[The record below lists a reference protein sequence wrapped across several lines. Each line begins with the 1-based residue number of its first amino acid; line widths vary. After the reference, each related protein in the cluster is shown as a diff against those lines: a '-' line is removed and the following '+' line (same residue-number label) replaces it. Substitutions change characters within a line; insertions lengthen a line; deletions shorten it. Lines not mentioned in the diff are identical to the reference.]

1 MLAKNAL
8 KPMILLSL
16 LTAGICIYFWTTSRY
31 PDLSV
36 KAVLG
41 GNSPLAS
48 LGFSPIIEIDSTFT
62 FWQKVFAD
70 TLNWMHTNKKGMT
83 FSFFA
88 GACFLS
94 LIPLLK
100 RKSFKR
106 GFSNSVFGLAIGAP
120 LGVCV
125 NCAAPIARSLHAA
138 GTSLQTSLSALIASP
153 TLNIVVTVMAF
164 SMFPFYLVAIKLTL
178 TLVFILMIIPIAC
191 HYLFP
196 EETAKQN
203 QADRCEIETAID
215 QSLSEAQTTW
225 LGAFWW
231 LIKTYVKNFLFLLK
245 VALPFMILAGFLGS
259 LCTTLIDWSA
269 IQNINNNLSTG
280 VMIATMVGLS
290 VFGALLPSP
299 MSFDVIL
306 SSVLLQAG
314 VPIQYVAV
322 FLFTLGSFSIYAF
335 LIIWRSVSLRVASF
349 LYLTTAALGLFAGFL
364 TIHFE
369 DASVSNTYNTL
380 SVAPSEVSKSQIE
393 ANEENYYDPIK
404 PRIDKALSYAELKP
418 ILDQYRIDYS
428 PVQDVESYDLP
439 ADISLQSIAFQPQKI
454 QNTNTPFTYKN
465 GEDIGIL
472 QPYEVSYTSGLS
484 DFVAGNTMSVAAA
497 DVHND
502 GWPDI
507 LLMGD
512 HEIRPNLILYA
523 NINGEKFI
531 RQDIPWPKDVENEA
545 INVALIDLD
554 GDQWKDIV
562 FSTYEGKNYVIYNEE
577 GAFLPQN
584 LQTLSNHGGTTVSMS
599 FGDIDNDSDLDIFI
613 GNWSVGPLY
622 INAQKS
628 KNYVLK
634 QDDKRVFSSENM
646 PGLNGETLSS
656 LFHDFNDDGYL
667 DLYIGNDFL
676 RDDYS
681 DLILLNNKN
690 GTFSFDNDLAKQ
702 LVGGQT
708 TMSVDIGDIDNDL
721 NPDIYIGQIAY
732 TGQFMRSMS
741 KIADRQI
748 PYDSYCTASQR
759 AENENCESEMRL
771 KQSISKGTH
780 YISDACDTIKN
791 DSDKAKC
798 VRHVMAYKYFCDT
811 RNMFSNSKNYVDKT
825 SPRYQNFCNSMGAA
839 KENIPENYDFS
850 GHIRI
855 ANSSLHNVL
864 LRKSTEAG
872 RPHYTNEAN
881 ERGVGYG
888 AWTWNARF
896 ADLDNDGWQDLYV
909 ANGYSM
915 PMTLSTN
922 IFYRN
927 IGNGHFEDATKEFG
941 FENYT
946 PTSAYSLIDID
957 QDGDLDVINNAN
969 DAPVYAY
976 INNNTDGHSI
986 SFELLDFKTSNL
998 SALNATVSIHYTDGA
1013 SESTLQQQRII
1024 KGSGGYRSYNE
1035 PAAHFGLGK
1044 ATEISEVHVKWPD
1057 GTTSILKGE
1066 FLAGHKY
1073 QIIRNSQ

>member
-48 LGFSPIIEIDSTFT
+48 LGFSPIIEIDNTFT

-100 RKSFKR
+100 AKSFKR

-153 TLNIVVTVMAF
+153 TLNVVVTVMAF

-191 HYLFP
+191 HYLFND
-196 EETAKQN
+196 ETAKQN
-203 QADRCEIETAID
+203 QAERCEIETAVN
-215 QSLSEAQTTW
+215 QSLSDAQTTW
-225 LGAFWW
+225 IGALWW
-231 LIKTYVKNFLFLLK
+231 LIKTYIKNFIFLLK

-280 VMIATMVGLS
+280 AMIATMIGLS
-290 VFGALLPSP
+290 IFGALLPSP

-335 LIIWRSVSLRVASF
+335 LIIWQSVSLRVASF
-349 LYLTTAALGLFAGFL
+349 LYLTTAALGLLAGFL

-369 DASVSNTYNTL
+369 DASVSKAYNTL
-380 SVAPSEVSKSQIE
+380 SIPSPEEASEQTVE
-393 ANEENYYDPIK
+393 ANEANYFDPVK
-404 PRIDKALSYAELKP
+404 RRTDKTMSYAELEP
-418 ILDQYRIDYS
+418 ILAQHRINYS
-428 PVQDVESYDLP
+428 PVDREDNFDLP
-439 ADISLQSIAFQPQKI
+439 EDISLQSVKFQPQKI
-454 QNTNTPFTYKN
+454 QKSDTPFTYRN
-465 GEDIGIL
+465 GEDLGIL

-531 RQDIPWPKDVENEA
+531 RQDIPWPEDAKNEA

-554 GDQWKDIV
+554 GDHWKDIV
-562 FSTYEGKNYVIYNEE
+562 FSTYQGKNYVIYNEE
-577 GAFLPQN
+577 GAFLSKN
-584 LQTLSNHGGTTVSMS
+584 LQPLSNKEGTTVSMS
-599 FGDIDNDSDLDIFI
+599 FGDIDNDGDLDIFL

-622 INAQKS
+622 IDAPES
-628 KNYVLK
+628 KNYILK
-634 QDDKRVFSSENM
+634 QLDKKYFSSKNL

-656 LFHDFNDDGYL
+656 LFYDFNNDGYL

-676 RDDYS
+676 REDYS

-690 GTFSFDNDLAKQ
+690 GTFSFDNTLAKQ

-708 TMSVDIGDIDNDL
+708 TMSVDVGDVDNDL
-721 NPDIYIGQIAY
+721 HPDFYIGQIAY

-741 KIADRQI
+741 EIADRQI
-748 PYDSYCTASQR
+748 PFDSYCTSNQR
-759 AENENCESEMRL
+759 AENEHCESEMHL
-771 KQSISKGTH
+771 KESISKGTH

-791 DSDKAKC
+791 DSDKTKC
-798 VRHVMAYKYFCDT
+798 IRHMMAYKYFCDT
-811 RNMFSNSKNYVDKT
+811 RNMFSNSKNYIDKT
-825 SPRYQNFCNSMGAA
+825 SPRYKNFCKGMGKA
-839 KENIPENYDFS
+839 EEMIPEKYDFS

-864 LRKSTEAG
+864 LRKSEEAG
-872 RPHYTNEAN
+872 TPRYTNEAN

-909 ANGYSM
+909 VNGYSM

-922 IFYRN
+922 IFYKN
-927 IGNGHFEDATKEFG
+927 IGNGQFKDATEEFG

-946 PTSAYSLIDID
+946 PTSAYSLIDLD
-957 QDGDLDVINNAN
+957 QDGDLDLVNNAN
-969 DAPVYAY
+969 DAPVYTY
-976 INNNTDGHSI
+976 INNVTDSNSI

-998 SALNATVSIHYTDGA
+998 NALNATVSIHYTHEA
-1013 SESTLQQQRII
+1013 SESALRQKRII
-1024 KGSGGYRSYNE
+1024 KASGGYRSYNE
-1035 PAAHFGLGK
+1035 PIAQFGLGAADNVSK
-1044 ATEISEVHVKWPD
+1044 VRVKWPD
-1057 GTTSILKGE
+1057 GTLSVLKGE
-1066 FLAGHKY
+1066 FRAGYRYRITRK
-1073 QIIRNSQ
+1073 